1 MRWWWQC
8 HWEHLGKHNRNLTPE
23 KKDSLIGWK
32 GKQESLL
39 NVVRDYVCT
48 CLFLGVYFFSAI
60 DILLFQK
67 YFIIRPHVHPQF
79 RKNLA
84 NFALNV
90 GIVWT
95 NSPCMKD
102 VGA

>member
-39 NVVRDYVCT
+39 NGVRDYVCI
-48 CLFLGVYFFSAI
+48 CLYRFLGVYLLFAI
-60 DILLFQK
+60 DILLF
-67 YFIIRPHVHPQF
+67 H
-79 RKNLA
+79 
-84 NFALNV
+84 
-90 GIVWT
+90 
-95 NSPCMKD
+95 M
-102 VGA
+102 